1 MSLFTIPISS
11 TGGSIVCTNPTSS
24 EKEKNIY
31 LLTFTSPKDNRLTPT
46 FIDALV
52 LALDIIEHRFPKG
65 VVITTSGI
73 PKFYSNGLDL
83 ELATTTEGFLDKW
96 LWKLFRR
103 FLTFPMPTICLLNGH
118 AFAGGLML
126 AMYHDYRIQNPAKG
140 FLCINELEFGVPL
153 QSPMMSIFREK
164 LTPSAFRDLI
174 LEARRF
180 AGPQSLAVGLVDGV
194 GGLEETLQLI
204 RERGLQTKAATGIY
218 GTMKEEMYRHTLDI
232 LDNHAG
238 NLAWREQVEEKKGT
252 AGEAA
257 LRAVEAFEKQ
267 RNAKLKTSSSS
278 KEESA
283 ALSSPT
289 VSPRTPTCLFSSSK
303 PALQSSRQRECDR
316 LAYMSNGAM
325 QPEDMQHLFQ
335 VQRDLIIKN
344 NILFAEIG
352 FKPGGQKTVNAGY
365 WGLLPFARGNVHIRS
380 SDLAARP
387 AINPNY
393 GLLDWNA
400 EL

>member
-31 LLTFTSPKDNRLTPT
+31 LLTFTSPKDNRITPT
-46 FIDALV
+46 FINALI

-103 FLTFPMPTICLLNGH
+103 FLTYVVFEVSERSIFLTWHRFPMPTICLLNGH

-126 AMYHDYRIQNPAKG
+126 AMYHDYRIQNPTKG

-164 LTPSAFRDLI
+164 LSPSAFRDLI

-180 AGPQSLAVGLVDGV
+180 AGPQSVAVGLVDGV

-252 AGEAA
+252 REEAA

-267 RNAKLKTSSSS
+267 RNAKL
-278 KEESA
+278 
-283 ALSSPT
+283 
-289 VSPRTPTCLFSSSK
+289 
-303 PALQSSRQRECDR
+303 
-316 LAYMSNGAM
+316 
-325 QPEDMQHLFQ
+325 
-335 VQRDLIIKN
+335 
-344 NILFAEIG
+344 
-352 FKPGGQKTVNAGY
+352 
-365 WGLLPFARGNVHIRS
+365 
-380 SDLAARP
+380 
-387 AINPNY
+387 
-393 GLLDWNA
+393 
-400 EL
+400 

>member
-24 EKEKNIY
+24 ENEKNIY

-46 FIDALV
+46 FIDALI

-103 FLTFPMPTICLLNGH
+103 FITFPMPTICLLNGH
-118 AFAGGLML
+118 AFAGGLMF

-140 FLCINELEFGVPL
+140 FLCINELEFGVTL

-164 LTPSAFRDLI
+164 LSPTAFRDLI
-174 LEARRF
+174 LEAKRF
-180 AGPQSLAVGLVDGV
+180 PGPQSVAVGLVDGV

-218 GTMKEEMYRHTLDI
+218 GMMKEEMYRHTLDI

-238 NLAWREQVEEKKGT
+238 NLAWREKVEEKKGA

-267 RNAKLKTSSSS
+267 RNAKL
-278 KEESA
+278 
-283 ALSSPT
+283 
-289 VSPRTPTCLFSSSK
+289 
-303 PALQSSRQRECDR
+303 
-316 LAYMSNGAM
+316 
-325 QPEDMQHLFQ
+325 
-335 VQRDLIIKN
+335 
-344 NILFAEIG
+344 
-352 FKPGGQKTVNAGY
+352 
-365 WGLLPFARGNVHIRS
+365 
-380 SDLAARP
+380 
-387 AINPNY
+387 
-393 GLLDWNA
+393 
-400 EL
+400 

>member
-1 MSLFTIPISS
+1 MSLFTVPISS

-24 EKEKNIY
+24 EKERNIY

-52 LALDIIEHRFPKG
+52 LALDIIEHRLPKG

-83 ELATTTEGFLDKW
+83 ELASTTEGFLDKW

-118 AFAGGLML
+118 AFAAGLML

-164 LTPSAFRDLI
+164 LAPSAFRDLI

-180 AGPQSLAVGLVDGV
+180 AGPQAVAVGLVDGV

-267 RNAKLKTSSSS
+267 RNAKL
-278 KEESA
+278 
-283 ALSSPT
+283 
-289 VSPRTPTCLFSSSK
+289 
-303 PALQSSRQRECDR
+303 
-316 LAYMSNGAM
+316 
-325 QPEDMQHLFQ
+325 
-335 VQRDLIIKN
+335 
-344 NILFAEIG
+344 
-352 FKPGGQKTVNAGY
+352 
-365 WGLLPFARGNVHIRS
+365 
-380 SDLAARP
+380 
-387 AINPNY
+387 
-393 GLLDWNA
+393 
-400 EL
+400 